1 MSATRLIAAVAL
13 AAGLT
18 LTGVPVASA
27 AAGSVPSATQA
38 RYCAASD
45 TYRLHTC
52 DGPPRLPNSPV
63 GRQLAWLLPHLA
75 DGGVRLTPAEVTRH
89 VDPSLLEFL
98 PAQSYVDAVRGAAQE
113 LGGLRFVGFNYPPR
127 SDGAVA
133 VLEGNGGVRAA
144 AGLGVRLPGELV
156 SETQET
162 LAPPTIVPHG
172 RYSGWFDV
180 GGRRLFMRCTGTGGP
195 TVVFE
200 NGLTSDWFDVQN
212 AVSRTTRACSYDPA
226 LQNSPFTRSDPAPT
240 PRHGRAVVQDMD
252 RLFQAAQLP
261 GPYVLVGHS
270 NGGLFSLLY
279 ASLHPGQVAGLVL
292 VDGVHPGYHRR
303 DVAMLKDHLDPET
316 WQQVEASACQI
327 LPEVLDS
334 EQMDICRSEA
344 QTRRSLHHSP
354 VHAMPLSV
362 ISHGLPG
369 EYPPGWPADA
379 EEALWTQL
387 QNELAALV
395 PGSHHVIAHRSHH
408 PIHTEQPK
416 LVVREIRRVVAAVR
430 AGATT
435 AQ

>member
-1 MSATRLIAAVAL
+1 MIATRFVCAVAL

-18 LTGVPVASA
+18 VTGVPVAAASGSA
-27 AAGSVPSATQA
+27 PSTTEA
-38 RYCAASD
+38 RYCASSD
-45 TYRLHTC
+45 TYRLGTC
-52 DGPPRLPNSPV
+52 DGPPRLPDSPV

-75 DGGVRLTPAEVTRH
+75 DGGVRLTADEVTGH
-89 VDPSLLEFL
+89 VDPSLLQFL

-127 SDGAVA
+127 SDEAVA

-144 AGLGVRLPGELV
+144 VGVGVRMPGGLI

-162 LAPPTIVPHG
+162 LAPPTIVPRG

-180 GGRRLFMRCTGTGGP
+180 GGRQLFLRCTGTGGP
-195 TVVFE
+195 TVIFE
-200 NGLTSDWFDVQN
+200 NGLTSDWYEVQN
-212 AVSRTTRACSYDPA
+212 AVSSTTRACSYDPA
-226 LQNSPFTRSDPAPT
+226 SQNAPFSRSDPAPT
-240 PRHGRAVVQDMD
+240 PRDGAAVVDDMN
-252 RLFQAAQLP
+252 RLFRAARLP

-279 ASLHPGQVAGLVL
+279 ASLHPGEVAGMVL
-292 VDGVHPGYHRR
+292 VDGVHPEYHRR
-303 DVAMLKDHLDPET
+303 NVAMLKDHLDPVT
-316 WQQVEASACQI
+316 WEQLQASACQI

-344 QTRRSLHHSP
+344 ETRQALRHSP
-354 VHAMPLSV
+354 LRPMPLSV

-379 EEALWTQL
+379 EEELWTQL

-395 PGSHHVIAHRSHH
+395 PGSHHVIAEQSHH
-408 PIHTEQPK
+408 DIHTEQPE
-416 LVVREIRRVVAAVR
+416 LVVQEIRLVVAAVR